1 MEGSQMASQWAMQI
15 AAGLLPTTYAQRT
28 TRRAQEKVAD
38 ALDAARKAGIE
49 EAAAYA
55 AAHQY
60 RKSFADSPTAPREGT
75 QMPRQPPIDI
85 LPIQI
90 REDVTVQIAGIP
102 HDLTRE
108 EAQKIA
114 RVVLALAEPDHECW
128 IPVRR

>member
-1 MEGSQMASQWAMQI
+1 
-15 AAGLLPTTYAQRT
+15 
-28 TRRAQEKVAD
+28 
-38 ALDAARKAGIE
+38 
-49 EAAAYA
+49 
-55 AAHQY
+55 
-60 RKSFADSPTAPREGT
+60 
-75 QMPRQPPIDI
+75 MPRQPPIDI